1 MGLDTFPQCCIKCAV
16 LCSPPWLQVEPVASQ
31 VPYMTCPGNHEW
43 HYNFSN
49 YRQDPGGTVHAARL

>member
-1 MGLDTFPQCCIKCAV
+1 MITMMMIIIFKAISMKMMMMMIDDGDK
-16 LCSPPWLQVEPVASQ
+16 VEPVASM

-49 YRQDPGGTVHAARL
+49 YRSS